1 MPGDSNFCLFYSSS
15 LQYLFIMN
23 IQALIKKDVA
33 NEKKPAWETRD
44 VDLQKETR
52 EGGQKDTRKE
62 RRGAGYRR

>member
-1 MPGDSNFCLFYSSS
+1 
-15 LQYLFIMN
+15 MN